1 MKFVYSF
8 EEGNK
13 EMKDILGGKGA
24 NLSEMKKIGL
34 PVPNGFTISTGACND
49 YFDKNKKISDDIID
63 QINHYLT
70 DLEEKTNKKL
80 GGKNPLLVS
89 VRSGSVISMPGM
101 MDTILNLGLNDET
114 VEIMGEKADF
124 IFAFDAYRR
133 LIQMF
138 SDVVL
143 GIEKYKFDRVYD
155 KYEEKT
161 EENLR
166 QIVEEF
172 KKIVLKETKK
182 PFPQNAKEQLMMA
195 IHAVF
200 DSWNN
205 NRAIVYRKLN
215 NISDSLGTAVNIQEM
230 VFGNT
235 GEESG
240 TGVAF
245 TRNPSTGESGVFGEY
260 LLNAQGEDVVAGI
273 RTPQPILTL
282 KESLPE
288 VFEEFI
294 SVIKKLEEH
303 YRDMQDIEFTIENKK
318 LYLLQTR
325 TGKRT
330 AEAAIKIAV
339 DMVNEKVITKEEA
352 LLRIEPSQIHQLL
365 HPRFNAE
372 DLKEHEELA
381 KGLPASPGAASGE
394 ICFDSNEVKK
404 AVKEGRKVILVRVE
418 TSPEDIEGMV
428 NAEGIL
434 TARGG
439 MTSHAAVVARGM
451 GKCCIAGC
459 HDLVISE
466 KEGTIHVNGVDLKRG
481 DFISLDGRTGIVYKG
496 SIQKSEAFI
505 SASFNQILSWADEVR
520 RLNIR
525 TNADT
530 VKDASMALKFGIEGI
545 GLCRTEHMFFDSSRI
560 LDMRRLIFAEFSE
573 ERRAALSRLLPY
585 QKKDFYD
592 LFKLLNGLPINIR
605 LLDPPLHE
613 FLPHTEEEIKE
624 LSKEINKSEIEIKDR
639 IKALNEVNPML
650 GHRGCRLGITFPEI
664 YEMQVKAIFEAAC
677 EAAKENI
684 SVKPEVMI
692 PLIGFDKELEILRD
706 LTIQTAEKILLN
718 NKVEMKYEVGT
729 MIEVPRAALTAD
741 DIAKHADYFSF
752 GTNDL
757 TQMTLGFSRDDSAKF
772 IHEYIGNKVFERD
785 PFESIDANGVGRL
798 MEMAIKLGRSEKT
811 DLKVGICGEHG
822 GEEKSVHLCHKLGL
836 NYVSCS
842 PFRVPAAK
850 LSAAQAVIKERI

>member
-13 EMKDILGGKGA
+13 DMKNILGGKGA

-34 PVPNGFTISTGACND
+34 PVPNGFTISTDACND
-49 YFDKNKKISDDIID
+49 YFEKGKKVSDEIID
-63 QINHYLT
+63 QIDNYLL
-70 DLEEKTNKKL
+70 DLEEKTSKKL
-80 GGKNPLLVS
+80 GGENPLLVS

-101 MDTILNLGLNDET
+101 MDTILNLGLNDKT
-114 VEIMGEKADF
+114 VEIMGEKSDF

-155 KYEEKT
+155 KYEEKN

-166 QIVEEF
+166 TIVEEF
-172 KKIVLKETKK
+172 KKIVLKETKN

-195 IHAVF
+195 INAVF

-273 RTPQPILTL
+273 RTPKPILTL

-288 VFEEFI
+288 VFEEFMN
-294 SVIKKLEEH
+294 VTKKLESH
-303 YRDMQDIEFTIENKK
+303 YKDMQDIEFTIENKK

-330 AEAAIKIAV
+330 AEAALKIAV
-339 DMVNEKVITKEEA
+339 DMVSEGVISKEEA

-365 HPRFNAE
+365 HPRFNKE
-372 DLKEHEELA
+372 DLEKHQKLA
-381 KGLPASPGAASGE
+381 EGLPASPGAASGE
-394 ICFDSNEVKK
+394 ICFDSNEVKQ
-404 AVKEGRKVILVRVE
+404 AVKDGKKVILVRVE
-418 TSPEDIEGMV
+418 TSPEDIEGMIS
-428 NAEGIL
+428 AEGIL

-466 KEGTIHVNGVDLKRG
+466 EEGTIYVNGVHLKRG
-481 DFISLDGRTGIVYKG
+481 DQISLDGRTGIVYKG
-496 SIQKSEAFI
+496 SIEKSEAFI
-505 SASFNQILSWADEVR
+505 SDAFNQILSWADDVR

-530 VKDASMALKFGIEGI
+530 VHDASVALKFGIEGI
-545 GLCRTEHMFFDSSRI
+545 GLCRTEHMFFDSERI
-560 LDMRRLIFAEFSE
+560 LDMRRLILSEFSE
-573 ERRAALSRLLPY
+573 ERKAALSRLLPY

-613 FLPHTEEEIKE
+613 FLPHTDEEIEE
-624 LSKEINKSEIEIKDR
+624 LSKEINKSVADIKDR

-677 EAAKENI
+677 DAMKENI
-684 SVKPEVMI
+684 KVKPEVMI
-692 PLIGFDKELEILRD
+692 PLIGFDKELELLRD
-706 LTIQTAEKILLN
+706 LTIKTAEKVLSN
-718 NKVEMKYEVGT
+718 NNITMKYEVGT

-741 DIAKHADYFSF
+741 EIVKHADYFSF

-772 IHEYIGNKVFERD
+772 IHEYMGSKVFERD
-785 PFESIDANGVGRL
+785 PFESIDVNGVGKL
-798 MEMAIKLGRSEKT
+798 MDMAIKLGRNEKP

-822 GEEKSVHLCHKLGL
+822 GEEKSVEFCHKLGL

-850 LSAAQAVIKERI
+850 LSAAQAVLRN